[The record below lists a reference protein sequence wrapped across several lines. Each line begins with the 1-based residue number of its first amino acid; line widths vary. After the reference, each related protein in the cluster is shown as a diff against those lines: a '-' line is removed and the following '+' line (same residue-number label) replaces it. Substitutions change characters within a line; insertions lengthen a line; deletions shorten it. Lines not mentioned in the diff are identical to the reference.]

1 MAGRLCRILLSSK
14 RFLSMLQL
22 RKCFWERPFSTRTS
36 RERSMQ
42 SLEYTS
48 TCTKTP
54 GSKYGRENEGQH
66 HTKSIHT
73 GFTKPC
79 TILLLRH
86 TTNDCTLQTPVNH
99 FYKSCFRLLCI
110 NWMPISG
117 CIARNRVSFHHF
129 PYTSSRTSSG
139 SVLRPEHGTHPS
151 PPSQQV
157 RLEA

>member
-1 MAGRLCRILLSSK
+1 
-14 RFLSMLQL
+14 
-22 RKCFWERPFSTRTS
+22 
-36 RERSMQ
+36 MQ

-99 FYKSCFRLLCI
+99 FYKSCFMLLCI

-151 PPSQQV
+151 PTFSAGTTGGIGSMGPQSDLGFGSRVV
-157 RLEA
+157 RSDKFRLSKSISGQESH